1 MWLLVVFF
9 GQGIFF
15 KFMVLTELKII
26 SSLKIDC
33 NKNAMTTQEV
43 KRHLDVVYV
52 YIKQKPTNMCVLM
65 YILDISH

>member
-1 MWLLVVFF
+1 M
-9 GQGIFF
+9 IFLNS
-15 KFMVLTELKII
+15 VLTELNNTT
-26 SSLKIDC
+26 SLKIDC